1 MNLRATV
8 IAEEARILTKVVTH
22 LGYGHSAVGRF
33 LLNWHWAVSGSETR
47 IRKVRDGRIRQDL
60 FVATGKGLSQVFSE
74 LDRGWGYGSLLGRG
88 KDLAASYGLD
98 EVSWAPGDVFID
110 VGANFGDLVL
120 YLRSLDA
127 QVRDGITYVAIEPG
141 LREAACIRW
150 NVAGI
155 DGHVHQC
162 AASNTDGSAI
172 LFYTPRTADSSL
184 LEPPEFEATYE
195 VPTRRL
201 DSLLRENAM
210 SDRRIRLL
218 KVEAEGAE
226 LEVLEGAGDMLM
238 NIDWIAADLGFE
250 RGLEQRATAPEV
262 IPFLLDNGFRLHKL
276 TQPQVVRYLFANRQM
291 QR

>member
-1 MNLRATV
+1 MNLRATLV
-8 IAEEARILTKVVTH
+8 AEQARILGKVGTRVDRRRP
-22 LGYGHSAVGRF
+22 AVGQF
-33 LLNWHWAVSGSETR
+33 LLNWHYAASGSQTR
-47 IRKVRDGRIRQDL
+47 IRKFRDRSIDQDL
-60 FVATGKGLSQVFSE
+60 FVASGEGTSQVFSE
-74 LDRGWGYGSLLGRG
+74 LGRGWGYGSLLGRG

-98 EVSWAPGDVFID
+98 EISWAPGDVFID
-110 VGANFGDLVL
+110 VGANFADLVL
-120 YLRSLDA
+120 YLRSLDER
-127 QVRDGITYVAIEPG
+127 VRDGITYVAIEPG
-141 LREAACIRW
+141 LREAACIRR

-155 DGHVHQC
+155 DGHVYQC

-184 LEPPEFEATYE
+184 LEPPEYDATYE

-210 SDRRIRLL
+210 SGRRIRLL
-218 KVEAEGAE
+218 KVEAEGSE
-226 LEVLEGAGDMLM
+226 LEVLEGAGDMLR
-238 NIDWIAADLGFE
+238 NVDWIAADLGFE

-291 QR
+291 QQ